1 MLHLKSLDDLE
12 FSHNRLFASMASTFS
27 ITPHCHTNIMQ
38 SIGLLTSFLL
48 VFLTRVAAY
57 KLSPDDGQADIG
69 AYHVQP
75 GRCAG
80 VEQRLGRT
88 KYDHF
93 FRSSPS
99 HTTFSIAP
107 PSDDGGSSGV
117 PASDLDWAGSG
128 VEQMD
133 ATSLCAFNPEL
144 TQGYGGGFDKM
155 QLYLEYS
162 RCIYGTNEMRA
173 LCGTTDENGKPSHN
187 VNVVQ
192 ANCPQG
198 TKCKNLCATM
208 KDPSLTSPYAAKQV
222 QLAQCMPMDQWQ
234 KLTDMYKP
242 KPVSGPKPDPHWIS
256 YASLVKPPSV
266 NDRVV
271 TKKPIRDPRWDP
283 LHVDNDGTNTGKKPA
298 PSPAGNAPPKDPQP
312 VRTPGSS
319 VGRVIADPGPD
330 PKQAPGT
337 EPAPAPKGD
346 VAAQSPVPA
355 GLAQEHPREHQ
366 KAPTPMGFRK
376 RALQQGSSRRTHH
389 LHRHNH

>member
-1 MLHLKSLDDLE
+1 MRPS
-12 FSHNRLFASMASTFS
+12 
-27 ITPHCHTNIMQ
+27 
-38 SIGLLTSFLL
+38 GLLTSFVLIS
-48 VFLTRVAAY
+48 LTRAVAY
-57 KLSPDDGQADIG
+57 RLSPDDGQADIG

-75 GRCAG
+75 GRCAN
-80 VEQRLGRT
+80 VERSLGRT

-99 HTTFSIAP
+99 HTTFSTAP
-107 PSDDGGSSGV
+107 PSDEGGSSGV
-117 PASDLDWAGSG
+117 RATDLDGAGSG

-144 TQGYGGGFDKM
+144 TQGYGGEFDKY
-155 QLYLEYS
+155 QLYLVYS
-162 RCIYGTNEMRA
+162 RCIYGTNEMRV
-173 LCGTTDENGKPSHN
+173 LCGTTDENGKPTHI

-192 ANCPQG
+192 ATCPQG

-242 KPVSGPKPDPHWIS
+242 KPVSEPKPDPGWIS
-256 YASLVKPPSV
+256 YAALVKPPSV
-266 NDRVV
+266 NDNVIA
-271 TKKPIRDPRWDP
+271 KKPMRNPRWDP
-283 LHVDNDGTNTGKKPA
+283 THADNDGANASKKPA
-298 PSPAGNAPPKDPQP
+298 PAPPGNALPKDPHP
-312 VRTPGSS
+312 VSTPGSS

-330 PKQAPGT
+330 SKGPAT

-376 RALQQGSSRRTHH
+376 RALQQGLSRRTHH
-389 LHRHNH
+389 HHRHNH